1 MDFVCIQSDNV
12 LASQPASMAVHLGD
26 LMVQPPSTEENQ
38 KHLVGRTALL
48 AG

>member
-1 MDFVCIQSDNV
+1 MDIVCIQSDAV
-12 LASQPASMAVHLGD
+12 SASQPTSMAVHLDD

-38 KHLVGRTALL
+38 KHLVGCYALL